1 MVIKYKHKEIKIINK
16 KIFDLFFIQVM
27 EELPSEFL
35 NEDEMILI
43 SKINQ
48 IKKLILQLFLINDY
62 YYLKQM
68 MTTMGVSVK
77 SS

>member
-1 MVIKYKHKEIKIINK
+1 MVIKYKHKEIKIIKK

-48 IKKLILQLFLINDY
+48 IKK
-62 YYLKQM
+62 
-68 MTTMGVSVK
+68 
-77 SS
+77 